1 MSFFALQ
8 VDSTSTTGT
17 NTIIIAIADVG
28 DDKFDSALMLGE
40 GSLLCGPLGATVAP
54 TATPKTS
61 KAPTKAPSKAP
72 TAAPVQGT
80 KAPSL
85 APTPAASEPLT
96 PTSDAPTPTPGTKS
110 PSTER
115 PSVEGDMTVKEC
127 LRKVKNQCNCVLFA
141 KGDDCAV
148 DVIRN
153 KCGFS
158 KQQRK
163 KGAKERVL
171 DKYAKYC
178 EC

>member
-1 MSFFALQ
+1 

-54 TATPKTS
+54 TVTPATS
-61 KAPTKAPSKAP
+61 KAPTKAP
-72 TAAPVQGT
+72 T
-80 KAPSL
+80 KAPSAAPL
-85 APTPAASEPLT
+85 AGTRAPSSEPTPAASDPLT
-96 PTSDAPTPTPGTKS
+96 PTSDEPTPTPGTKS
-110 PSTER
+110 PSTQR

-148 DVIRN
+148 DVIRD
-153 KCGFS
+153 KCDFS
-158 KQQRK
+158 SNQRK
-163 KGAKERVL
+163 NKERVL